1 MREPQLVA
9 LAGGT
14 GAAKF
19 LRGLCRVVAPEDLT
33 IIVNTGD
40 DWVVWGLSI
49 SPDLDTVTY
58 TLAGLIDETRGW
70 GVRDDTFR
78 CLAVMAAL
86 GRETWFNLGDKD
98 LATHLYRTDRLREGN
113 TLSQVTDE
121 IRRRFEIRSRILPMS
136 DQRVATRVLTPDGWL
151 AFQEFFVREKGQF
164 EVQDVTY
171 ERSESAGPAPG
182 VVEAISEA
190 AAVIVCPSN
199 PISSIGPIL
208 AVPGIEEAL
217 ATTQAPIIA
226 VSPIVGGGPVSG
238 PAGKM
243 MQAKGLPVSPVG
255 VAQAYERWLD
265 ILVLDR
271 QDSALASE
279 VHALGIRAVV
289 TDTLMRDRQTEVS
302 LARAVLNTLP

>member
-1 MREPQLVA
+1 MKYTA

-14 GAAKF
+14 GAAKL
-19 LRGLCRVVAPEDLT
+19 LRALCYVIDPSDLT
-33 IIVNTGD
+33 VIVNTGD
-40 DWVVWGLSI
+40 DWVVWGLSV

-70 GVRDDTFR
+70 GIRDDTFR
-78 CLAVMAAL
+78 CLAVMATL

-121 IRRRFEIRSRILPMS
+121 IRRRAGIRSQILPMS
-136 DQRVATRVLTPDGWL
+136 DQRVSTQVLTPDGWL
-151 AFQEFFVREKGQF
+151 AFQEFFVREKGRL
-164 EVQDVTY
+164 EVRDVAY

-182 VVEAISEA
+182 VVEAISHA
-190 AAVIVCPSN
+190 VAVIVCPSN

-217 ATTQAPIIA
+217 ATTRAPIIA
-226 VSPIVGGGPVSG
+226 VSPIVGGTPVSG

-243 MQAKGLPVSPVG
+243 MLAKGLPVSPVG
-255 VAQAYERWLD
+255 VAQAYEKWLD

-279 VHALGIRAVV
+279 VQSLGIRAVV
-289 TDTLMRDRQTEVS
+289 TDTIMRDRQTEVS
-302 LARAVLNTLP
+302 LARAVLKALP

>member
-1 MREPQLVA
+1 MKYTA

-19 LRGLCRVVAPEDLT
+19 LRGLCRVLAPEDLT
-33 IIVNTGD
+33 VIVNTGD

-58 TLAGLIDETRGW
+58 TLAGLIDETQGW

-121 IRRRFEIRSRILPMS
+121 IRRRFGIRSRILPMS

-151 AFQEFFVREKGQF
+151 AFQEFFVREKGQL
-164 EVQDVTY
+164 EVQDVAY

-182 VVEAISEA
+182 VVEAISQA

-208 AVPGIEEAL
+208 AIRGIQDTL
-217 ATTQAPIIA
+217 AATRAPIVA

-243 MQAKGLPVSPVG
+243 MLAKGLPVSPVG
-255 VAQAYERWLD
+255 VAQAYEKWLD

-279 VHALGIRAVV
+279 VQALGIRAVV
-289 TDTLMRDRQTEVS
+289 TDTIMRDRQTEVS
-302 LARAVLNTLP
+302 LARAVVRALS

>member
-1 MREPQLVA
+1 MSYTL

-14 GAAKF
+14 GAAKL
-19 LRGLCRVVAPEDLT
+19 LRGFCYVIDPSDLT
-33 IIVNTGD
+33 VIVNTGD

-121 IRRRFEIRSRILPMS
+121 IRRRFGIRSRILPMS

-151 AFQEFFVREKGQF
+151 AFQEFFVREKGQL
-164 EVQDVTY
+164 EVQDVAY

-182 VVEAISEA
+182 VVEAISQA

-208 AVPGIEEAL
+208 AIRGIQDSL
-217 ATTQAPIIA
+217 AATRAPIVA

-243 MQAKGLPVSPVG
+243 MLAKGLPVSPVG
-255 VAQAYERWLD
+255 VAQAYEKWLD
-265 ILVLDR
+265 VLVLDR

-279 VHALGIRAVV
+279 VQAFGIRAVV
-289 TDTLMRDRQTEVS
+289 TDTIMRDRQTEVS
-302 LARAVLNTLP
+302 LARAVVRALS

>member
-14 GAAKF
+14 GAAKL
-19 LRGLCRVVAPEDLT
+19 LRGLCYVIDPSDLT
-33 IIVNTGD
+33 VIVNTGD

-98 LATHLYRTDRLREGN
+98 LATHLYRTGRLREGN

-121 IRRRFEIRSRILPMS
+121 IRRRFGIRNRILPMS

-151 AFQEFFVREKGQF
+151 AFQEFFVREKGQL
-164 EVQDVTY
+164 EVQDVAY

-182 VVEAISEA
+182 VVEAISQA

-208 AVPGIEEAL
+208 AIRGIQDSL
-217 ATTQAPIIA
+217 AATRAPIVA

-243 MQAKGLPVSPVG
+243 MLAKGLPVSPVG
-255 VAQAYERWLD
+255 VAQAYEKWLD
-265 ILVLDR
+265 VLVLDR

-279 VHALGIRAVV
+279 VQALGIRAVV
-289 TDTLMRDRQTEVS
+289 TDTIMRDRQTEVS
-302 LARAVLNTLP
+302 LARAVVRALS